1 MSRTSR
7 TNNTALAMINA
18 GQNASIII
26 EACENKYH
34 LKKEEALDVLCGCVT
49 NFLTRDGELE
59 EKKVR
64 KRFYD
69 FADQLVGF
77 VNDTLGIDLSE
88 DNYGKD
94 CS

>member
-1 MSRTSR
+1 MRKTSR
-7 TNNTALAMINA
+7 TNKTAQAMIEA
-18 GQNASIII
+18 GQSASIII
-26 EACENKYH
+26 EACENKHH
-34 LKKEEALDVLCGCVT
+34 LNKAEALDVLCGCVV

-59 EKKVR
+59 EEKVR

-77 VNDTLGIDLSE
+77 VNDTLGIDLSD